1 MKMAGDRY
9 FIKDQHSRYFL
20 TLTVIHW
27 IDLFTRREYR
37 DVIVD
42 SLKYCQVAKGL
53 EIYAGVVMY
62 NHIHLIA
69 ACRKP
74 YRISDFLRDLKK
86 LLQRK

>member
-1 MKMAGDRY
+1 MAGDGY

-37 DVIVD
+37 DVIID

-53 EIYAGVVMY
+53 EIYA
-62 NHIHLIA
+62 
-69 ACRKP
+69 
-74 YRISDFLRDLKK
+74 
-86 LLQRK
+86 